1 MRLLVR
7 WTSSGSYHSVL
18 RRTRWRTGAGQGA
31 PGEEPSTSSAF
42 WPPFS
47 ALGFSCSANPL
58 ERGNVSPFRKPTV
71 PPRKAALSGSGS
83 VSRHEEE
90 PPPDGAPG
98 HSSLRD
104 ALATITNLDS
114 SALNAPGLW
123 ATARER
129 RQLGSRHPTALRVLA
144 GAGPTGREQSPQSAP
159 QGKAPGTTS
168 LTGEGQRISRWEDLW
183 SFLPCGEWLGS
194 GLRLHHLLLSLA
206 NLAHAH
212 MVLSQQRQG
221 IWPVPTIPSAQCC
234 PDSLLILPLCCVSTS

>member
-1 MRLLVR
+1 MGGREWWGGFPGEHPGAWPDPREDSHWLQKPPCWKPPLCALMRLLVR

-123 ATARER
+123 ATAVFVTSNSSFFR
-129 RQLGSRHPTALRVLA
+129 G
-144 GAGPTGREQSPQSAP
+144 
-159 QGKAPGTTS
+159 TS
-168 LTGEGQRISRWEDLW
+168 LS
-183 SFLPCGEWLGS
+183 
-194 GLRLHHLLLSLA
+194 LSNAALE
-206 NLAHAH
+206 
-212 MVLSQQRQG
+212 
-221 IWPVPTIPSAQCC
+221 
-234 PDSLLILPLCCVSTS
+234 